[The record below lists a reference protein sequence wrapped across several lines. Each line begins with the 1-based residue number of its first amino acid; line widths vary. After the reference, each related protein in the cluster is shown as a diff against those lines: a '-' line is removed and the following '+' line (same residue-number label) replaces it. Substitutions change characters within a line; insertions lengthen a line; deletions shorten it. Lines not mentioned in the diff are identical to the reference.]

1 MKMPRSSETPATLKP
16 TARGSS
22 LAGKA
27 TVPKV
32 VLVAS
37 ASNRAPLPMK
47 ILALL
52 MDTPSRSPCSL
63 RVPASSGSSTPETTE
78 RLTSTVAL
86 PKTTPAMLRPALP
99 PMRKVGEFGPSAT
112 LAEVTSGKPQFS
124 TRPPLTEVRF
134 NWRTMEVPINWT
146 ASTPCNWARP
156 REPSKP
162 VYLRT

>member
-1 MKMPRSSETPATLKP
+1 M
-16 TARGSS
+16 AR
-22 LAGKA
+22 
-27 TVPKV
+27 
-32 VLVAS
+32 
-37 ASNRAPLPMK
+37 
-47 ILALL
+47 
-52 MDTPSRSPCSL
+52 
-63 RVPASSGSSTPETTE
+63 
-78 RLTSTVAL
+78 

-99 PMRKVGEFGPSAT
+99 PMRKVGESKPSAT
-112 LAEVTSGKPQFS
+112 LAEVTWGKLQFS